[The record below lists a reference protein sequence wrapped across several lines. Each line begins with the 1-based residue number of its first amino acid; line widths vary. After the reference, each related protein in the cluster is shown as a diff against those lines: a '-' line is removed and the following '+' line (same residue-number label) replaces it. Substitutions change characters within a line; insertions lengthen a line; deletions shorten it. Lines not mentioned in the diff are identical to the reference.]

1 MMQSKLWHSIT
12 MLRGVRNTEH
22 CFSHTCTISDQT
34 SIRFR
39 NKRKRENVLWWSLI
53 ETSMWSHQICYTFWA
68 SKLQEKVVIYFFL
81 NDNQIYVTTKF
92 MHSTQ
97 ILVPVLAKKTFV
109 CTLSESISNAVNTPP
124 QK

>member
-1 MMQSKLWHSIT
+1 MQSKLWHSIT

-53 ETSMWSHQICYTFWA
+53 ETSVVSSNLLHILGKQA
-68 SKLQEKVVIYFFL
+68 SGKSGYLFFL